1 MRKFQLKICFFVV
14 AGIHIGLSLFL
25 LTRAHS
31 QEPAIVQQG
40 TLETIQQKMTIPPT
54 SVPQEETLS
63 IFGHSFFHSAQ
74 SIDRLRTFSG
84 SMFPDDYRLGP
95 GDRLGIYLL
104 GKTQLNFDVVVN
116 VEGKI
121 FIPTVGV
128 LFVTGLSISE
138 FQDVLNRRLEKYYDN
153 FSLNIMLIEPKQV
166 PVTVVGDV
174 ERPGKYY
181 LNSLNTVLDAVLVAG
196 GPTRRGSLRNI
207 HVYRQDSL
215 FTVVDLYKFLME
227 GEAKQQVF
235 LQPHDKIV
243 VPLIEAIVSVRG
255 EVKRPARFELKFGG
269 KERLTDVLS
278 LAGNFTD
285 LAFKDKIEVSRL
297 LANGERLVMYVD
309 YQQIQNDVTNAAN
322 IVLKNDDHI
331 QVFSI
336 LEQRYPK
343 SVYIHGEVKRPGQY
357 HFEENLH
364 ILDLLLK
371 AGNLTRSA
379 YMLRCE
385 VAKVDPKAPTDILV
399 IDLQQIMNNPSSSQN
414 IILEEDDRVFIRRVP
429 EWEVGP
435 VIEITGEVQ
444 FPGMYAITED
454 STTLFDIMTQVGGFT
469 DEALVREASL
479 VRRSSSITIDKEY
492 ERLKQLTRDQMS
504 DTEYEYLVMK
514 QNNQDIGRIVVDF
527 FRLCIRK
534 DMTEDVL
541 LEDGDFIHVPK
552 APKVVY
558 VTGRISRP
566 GGVVYVPGKNIN
578 YYIKKAGGVTWDAR
592 KRSTKVTK
600 VTGEIMDDEDISDLQ
615 PGDIIWV
622 PRRPDRDWWELF
634 RYTIAVVAQLATVYI
649 VVDSAVN
656 K

>member
-1 MRKFQLKICFFVV
+1 MKKNQLKISVFVL
-14 AGIHIGLSLFL
+14 AIIHLVSSLL
-25 LTRAHS
+25 MITDALS
-31 QEPAIVQQG
+31 QEPSIVQQG
-40 TLETIQQKMTIPPT
+40 TMEAISNQMAIPQTPVQQ
-54 SVPQEETLS
+54 QEALS
-63 IFGHSFFHSAQ
+63 IFGYSFFHSPQ
-74 SIDRLRTFSG
+74 NIDRIRAFSG
-84 SMFPDDYRLGP
+84 RMFPDDYRLGP

-138 FQDVLNRRLEKYYDN
+138 FQDVLNRHLVKYYDN

-181 LNSLNTVLDAVLVAG
+181 LSSLNTVLDAVLVAG

-227 GEAKQQVF
+227 GETKQQIF

-243 VPLIEAIVSVRG
+243 VPLIEAIVAVRG
-255 EVKRPARFELKFGG
+255 EVKRPARFELKFDG
-269 KERLTDVLS
+269 KERLSDLLT

-285 LAFKDKIEVSRL
+285 LAFKDKIEISRL
-297 LANGERLVMYVD
+297 LNNGERLVMYVD
-309 YQQIQNDVTNAAN
+309 FRQIQDDENNAAN
-322 IVLKNDDHI
+322 IILKNEDQI

-343 SVYIHGEVKRPGQY
+343 SVYIHGEVKRPGHY
-357 HFEENLH
+357 SFEENLH
-364 ILDLLLK
+364 LLDLLLK

-385 VAKVDPKAPTDILV
+385 VAKVDPKAPTDILA
-399 IDLQQIMNNPSSSQN
+399 IDLQQVINNPSSPQN
-414 IILEEDDRVFIRRVP
+414 ILLEEDDRVFIRRIP

-444 FPGMYAITED
+444 FAGIYAITED
-454 STTLFDIMTQVGGFT
+454 STTLFDVMTQAGGFT
-469 DEALVREASL
+469 DEALIREASL
-479 VRRSSSITIDKEY
+479 IRRSSTISIDKEY
-492 ERLKQLTRDQMS
+492 ERLKQLPRDQMS

-527 FRLCIRK
+527 FRLCISK
-534 DMTEDVL
+534 DLSEDVL
-541 LEDGDFIHVPK
+541 LEDGDIIHVPK

-558 VTGRISRP
+558 VTGRVSRP
-566 GGVVYVPGKNIN
+566 GGVVYVPGKNIK
-578 YYIKKAGGVTWDAR
+578 YYIKKAGGVTWDAKR
-592 KRSTKVTK
+592 RSTKVTK
-600 VTGEIMDDEDISDLQ
+600 VTGEILDDEDVSDLLA
-615 PGDIIWV
+615 GDIIWV
-622 PRRPDRDWWELF
+622 PRKPDRDWWELF

-656 K
+656 N